1 MLKKQIDAKG
11 RRLLLVGGSSNFSP
25 FVENTHNRFPSTLL
39 SFPIFRFSVCKSA
52 VNILYMQV
60 STVNKLHM
68 HMICTL
74 INFFSIFHSRKCASL
89 IHIEHYTLNVHLYCT
104 MLPFTIFHFSW
115 IPLNIHILS
124 LARWPPFVVDKI
136 RLTNLQRTGG
146 GRYHIEL
153 CHIIFISS

>member
-74 INFFSIFHSRKCASL
+74 INFFLFSTRVSVQVSYILNITHLMYTYIVQCFHSLYSTSL
-89 IHIEHYTLNVHLYCT
+89 GFHSISIYYRLHAGLNL
-104 MLPFTIFHFSW
+104 
-115 IPLNIHILS
+115 
-124 LARWPPFVVDKI
+124 
-136 RLTNLQRTGG
+136 
-146 GRYHIEL
+146 
-153 CHIIFISS
+153 